1 MTAYL
6 ASSRVARRRATF
18 GVMALLLAATPLA
31 AQAPA
36 TPRALSLAEVIDLR
50 QHGVSSRQILRS
62 ARAYCISFSLDDSVR
77 RQLSIAGSDTLLLG
91 GLGSVCSTAKPPE
104 LPPLSPIVDDE
115 FAQSSTSQGFTWS
128 NPRCKARFE
137 TDGVRME
144 NTATDALCM
153 VRYPSL
159 EMPSDVQLDL
169 EVSQLATTKRG
180 SVILGFGRQDRS
192 GKYYSLSVG
201 ADRSVE
207 LCWNSD
213 RQCNS
218 LVKLTEVA
226 AIQTDT
232 AGINRVTIDVRHQD
246 ITFLVNGKRVG
257 QYTADALIGGR
268 LMVGVGPLSSV
279 VLVRLRATPLR
290 P

>member
-1 MTAYL
+1 M
-6 ASSRVARRRATF
+6 F
-18 GVMALLLAATPLA
+18 GVMALLLAATPLSAQTA
-31 AQAPA
+31 AP
-36 TPRALSLAEVIDLR
+36 PKALSLAEVMDLR

-91 GLGSVCSTAKPPE
+91 GLGGVCSTAKPPE
-104 LPPLSPIVDDE
+104 LPPLPPIIDDE

-137 TDGVRME
+137 NDGVRME
-144 NTATDALCM
+144 NTATDAMCM

-169 EVSQLATTKRG
+169 EVSQLGSTKQG

-201 ADRSVE
+201 ANRGVE

-226 AIQTDT
+226 AVQTDT
-232 AGINRVTIDVRHQD
+232 AGINHITVEVHHQD
-246 ITFLVNGKRVG
+246 ILFLVNGKRVG
-257 QYTADALIGGR
+257 QYTADALVGGR
-268 LMVGVGPLSSV
+268 LMVGVGPQSSIV
-279 VLVRLRATPLR
+279 FVRLRATPLR
-290 P
+290 Q